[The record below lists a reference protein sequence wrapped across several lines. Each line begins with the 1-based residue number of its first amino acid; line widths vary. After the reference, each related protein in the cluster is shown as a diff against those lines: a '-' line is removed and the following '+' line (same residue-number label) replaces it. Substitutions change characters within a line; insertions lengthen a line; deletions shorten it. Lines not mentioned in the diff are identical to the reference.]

1 MSAQPLPAAS
11 PSVLAASLDDE
22 AVVLDLASKRY
33 FQLNTTG
40 AAIWQGIAD
49 GESTEALVA
58 RLVDSFDVAPGDAVA
73 AVTAFVAEL
82 RARGLVGD
90 A

>member
-1 MSAQPLPAAS
+1 MSIQPLPAAF

-49 GESTEALVA
+49 GESTDALVA
-58 RLVDSFDVAPGDAVA
+58 RLVNSFDIARDDAAEAVA
-73 AVTAFVAEL
+73 SFVTEL
-82 RARGLVGD
+82 RARGLVCD